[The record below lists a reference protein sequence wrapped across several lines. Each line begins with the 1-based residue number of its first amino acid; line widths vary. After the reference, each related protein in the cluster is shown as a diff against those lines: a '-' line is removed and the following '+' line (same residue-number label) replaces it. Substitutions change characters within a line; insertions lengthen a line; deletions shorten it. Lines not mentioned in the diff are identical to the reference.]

1 MLVHFSIEEN
11 RQAGKAV
18 ARIAAQLLNFD
29 TANVFHQGI
38 TVALMHYFEC
48 RDRLRIDH
56 FRVWITFLNFV
67 SDLYASVGY
76 IYEGELVD
84 LVFRIFGYL
93 LKAPILDTLKIEEL
107 ESLIGCLLSVGYDL
121 ERQCPEQLA
130 ILKDLI
136 RDAFV
141 EVQEPWARKMILLLM
156 ELGASG
162 WKLPSEAT
170 EYYFQ
175 HTKASLWRA
184 LDSFSGSEK
193 ESRRYPETNQ
203 QVRKSVGITNM
214 NDRSI
219 NLGKRKAFGIVD
231 ANMKRKMLQPRQ
243 LEQQNYETFN
253 KAYLKS
259 KQLVTEGVSIDE
271 MSSNTDEQRKRIAM
285 EKYRMGIQY
294 FEKAL
299 KISPDKIHSE
309 KRDEVEKHREAMKR
323 NLDATKGRLGDLERI
338 FSSTGNRNAQRKP
351 VQLVSPS
358 VSKPQAVQLPGRHI
372 ISEKKNITC
381 SNTRTRN
388 NLLRGV
394 DDKFGGPLLN
404 EILNQDD
411 VRMSDI
417 IGAEAAKRALEET
430 IILPTVN
437 PSLFSGLRQ
446 PAQGILLFGPP
457 GNGKTLLARAV
468 ATECGST
475 MFLNVSAASLTSKWV
490 GDAEKII
497 RALFQIARNGQPTI
511 IFIDEIDSILC
522 ERNEKETEM
531 HELDL
536 IFVVLD
542 REFIMRN

>member
-1 MLVHFSIEEN
+1 
-11 RQAGKAV
+11 
-18 ARIAAQLLNFD
+18 
-29 TANVFHQGI
+29 
-38 TVALMHYFEC
+38 
-48 RDRLRIDH
+48 
-56 FRVWITFLNFV
+56 
-67 SDLYASVGY
+67 
-76 IYEGELVD
+76 
-84 LVFRIFGYL
+84 
-93 LKAPILDTLKIEEL
+93 
-107 ESLIGCLLSVGYDL
+107 
-121 ERQCPEQLA
+121 
-130 ILKDLI
+130 
-136 RDAFV
+136 
-141 EVQEPWARKMILLLM
+141 
-156 ELGASG
+156 
-162 WKLPSEAT
+162 
-170 EYYFQ
+170 
-175 HTKASLWRA
+175 
-184 LDSFSGSEK
+184 
-193 ESRRYPETNQ
+193 
-203 QVRKSVGITNM
+203 
-214 NDRSI
+214 
-219 NLGKRKAFGIVD
+219 
-231 ANMKRKMLQPRQ
+231 MKRKMLQPRQ

-522 ERNEKETEM
+522 ERNEKETEVCSLLLIN
-531 HELDL
+531 LDA
-536 IFVVLD
+536 
-542 REFIMRN
+542 